1 MELEEV
7 IKQLLSILAQTKD
20 YSTTVLFADYK
31 PVKKIVLDGNQ
42 VIISDQTG
50 EEDE

>member
-1 MELEEV
+1 MELVEM

-20 YSTTVLFADYK
+20 QSTPVLFADYK
-31 PVKKIVLDGNQ
+31 PVKKIVLDGKQ
-42 VIISDQTG
+42 VFITDQTG

>member
-1 MELEEV
+1 MELEEM
-7 IKQLLSILAQTKD
+7 IKQLLSILAETKD
-20 YSTTVLFADYK
+20 YSTPVLFADYM

-42 VIISDQTG
+42 VFITDQTG

>member
-1 MELEEV
+1 MELVEM

-20 YSTTVLFADYK
+20 QSAPVLFADYK
-31 PVKKIVLDGNQ
+31 PVKKIVLDGKQ